1 MKKVRVTIT
10 VDPDVE
16 RRIKELSEKESR
28 SFSQQ
33 VNKILKDYLDKEE
46 GK

>member
-1 MKKVRVTIT
+1 MKKTKTSISL
-10 VDPDVE
+10 DKDVYDK
-16 RRIKELSEKESR
+16 IKKVADKESR

-33 VNKILKDYLDKEE
+33 VNKILSDFLQEK